1 MADPQPAAMAAPVI
15 LRNADLDAEAVW
27 QARVDLAACFRAA
40 AAMGLHEG
48 ICNHFSARKPDTC
61 VIYPGTPVLG
71 SLNVQGSYASCTRC
85 SASTNRSWKA

>member
-1 MADPQPAAMAAPVI
+1 VCNGVCCPSWPLPT
-15 LRNADLDAEAVW
+15 
-27 QARVDLAACFRAA
+27 C
-40 AAMGLHEG
+40 GP